1 MKSEKKRNRF
11 RQSFSSL
18 KNLLLNDFA
27 MVSFIQ
33 SGGGKILLDSL
44 EKLSSVRI
52 ESIEEARA
60 ILAGI
65 DCLKIVAQSAVGRNF
80 ILDNKNSGKSI
91 LKK

>member
-1 MKSEKKRNRF
+1 
-11 RQSFSSL
+11 
-18 KNLLLNDFA
+18 

-80 ILDNKNSGKSI
+80 ILDNKNSGKGI
-91 LKK
+91 LKN

>member
-1 MKSEKKRNRF
+1 
-11 RQSFSSL
+11 
-18 KNLLLNDFA
+18 

>member
-1 MKSEKKRNRF
+1 
-11 RQSFSSL
+11 
-18 KNLLLNDFA
+18 

-65 DCLKIVAQSAVGRNF
+65 DCLKIVAQSAAGRNF
-80 ILDNKNSGKSI
+80 ILDNKNSGKGI

>member
-1 MKSEKKRNRF
+1 
-11 RQSFSSL
+11 
-18 KNLLLNDFA
+18 

-52 ESIEEARA
+52 DSIEEARA

>member
-1 MKSEKKRNRF
+1 
-11 RQSFSSL
+11 
-18 KNLLLNDFA
+18 

-65 DCLKIVAQSAVGRNF
+65 DCLKIVAQSTVGRNF
-80 ILDNKNSGKSI
+80 ILDNKNSGKCI
-91 LKK
+91 LIK